1 MQPGNESMDKLV
13 IEGGRRL
20 EGQVTISGAKN
31 AVLPV
36 LAATLLTSG
45 INEIRGVPRVR
56 DVTTMVRLLEEL
68 GARLVSFEGDTIL
81 IDTSGVNN
89 PEAPYDLVS
98 TMRASC
104 LVLGPLLA
112 RLGKARVSL
121 PGGCAIGARPM
132 DLHIKGLQAM
142 GAEIELVQGYMQ
154 GTAEKG
160 LNGKHV
166 YFDTVTVTGTANL
179 MMAAAI
185 SRGETVLENVARE
198 PEILFLADVL
208 SRAGAKIEGQGSD
221 VIIIQGV
228 SGLKPIECRIFPDRI
243 EAGTYMMASA
253 ITGGDVK
260 ITNCIPQH
268 VEPLIH
274 KLQEAGVSVEA
285 QGTSIRV
292 VGKGS
297 FKGVDIKTQPHPG
310 FPTDLQAQMMAM
322 MTLAKGQSIIVEN
335 VFENRFMHAAE
346 LKRMG
351 ADITLDGHTAIVRG
365 VDRLSGAPLM
375 ATDLRASAS
384 LVLAALAAKG
394 ESVISRV
401 YHIDRGYEA
410 MEKKLVQLGA
420 SIRRAK

>member
-1 MQPGNESMDKLV
+1 MDKLA
-13 IEGGRRL
+13 IEGGRKL
-20 EGQVTISGAKN
+20 TGQVAISGAKN
-31 AVLPV
+31 AALPL

-45 INEIRGVPRVR
+45 RNEIRAVPRVR
-56 DVTTMVRLLEEL
+56 DVTTMIRLLEEL
-68 GARLVSFEGDTIL
+68 GARLESFEGDTVI

-89 PEAPYDLVS
+89 PEAPYELVS

-104 LVLGPLLA
+104 MVLGPLLA
-112 RLGKARVSL
+112 RLGQAKVSL

-132 DLHIKGLQAM
+132 DLHIKGLQMM
-142 GAEIELVQGYMQ
+142 GAEIDLIQGYIH
-154 GTAEKG
+154 GTAKKR
-160 LNGKHV
+160 LQGKHI

-179 MMAAAI
+179 MMAAAL
-185 SRGETVLENVARE
+185 SDGETVLENAAKE
-198 PEILFLADVL
+198 PEVVFLADVL
-208 SRAGAKIEGQGSD
+208 VRAGAKIEGQGTD

-228 SGLKPIECRIFPDRI
+228 SSLKPIECRVFPDRI
-243 EAGTYMMASA
+243 ETGTYMIASA
-253 ITGGDVK
+253 ITGGDLE

-274 KLQEAGVSVEA
+274 KLQEAGLSVEVNGTCVRV
-285 QGTSIRV
+285 QGD
-292 VGKGS
+292 GS
-297 FKGVDIKTQPHPG
+297 FQGVDIKTQPHPG
-310 FPTDLQAQMMAM
+310 FPTDLQAQMMAL
-322 MTLAKGQSIIVEN
+322 MTLSKGQSIIVEN

-351 ADITLDGHTAIVRG
+351 AKITLDGHTAIVEG
-365 VDRLSGAPLM
+365 VEQLCGAPLM

-394 ESVISRV
+394 KSVISRV

-420 SIRRAK
+420 TIKRIH